1 MVTAYINN
9 AEWNT
14 DSMDQR
20 PLFASSRKKSR
31 VATWIRLSALIAG
44 VGSLGIVI
52 AKISIPTDPALDQR
66 IDLSI
71 ATAISPEPTAALVSN
86 APAEPAD
93 TFLNNDLLSDHLFS
107 SISNSLN
114 DPLNDQ
120 TSDQAISLTESES
133 TAGAA
138 EPIATKVQVKS
149 GDSLSTIFS
158 RLGLGYQAVSD
169 VIAVGDQAAPLKNLR
184 PGDQISLELTPDN
197 QLLAINY
204 QIAPNETLSIRRND
218 EDQFTADNIVLPMET
233 RLTTA
238 SGVIDSSLYQSA
250 IESGLSASMVME
262 LAEIFGWKINFLN
275 DVQNGDHFRI
285 VYEAKYVN
293 GKRVDT
299 GAVVAAEFVNNGK
312 TYQAVRY
319 TAPNGK
325 TGYYEPNGA
334 NLERGFLRYP
344 VAFSRIS
351 SKFNLHRMHPLYHKI
366 KAHKGV
372 DFAAPTGTPIQAASN
387 GKIEFIGWQHGYG
400 KVIKIKHEGGFETV
414 YGHMSRFNN
423 QIKRGSH
430 VDMGETIGYVGM
442 TGDATGPHL
451 HYEFHVNG
459 VYTDPLVAKLPEAN
473 PIPSK
478 YRQDFLAQTQSAL
491 DLMVKDERQASRTVT
506 NTITATAD

>member
-1 MVTAYINN
+1 
-9 AEWNT
+9 
-14 DSMDQR
+14 MDTR
-20 PLFASSRKKSR
+20 TLFASSRKKSR
-31 VATWIRLSALIAG
+31 VAPWIRVSALILG
-44 VGSLGIVI
+44 VGSLGMVI
-52 AKISIPTDPALDQR
+52 AKISIPTDPALDQS

-71 ATAISPEPTAALVSN
+71 AEAIAPTEPELDLVPQSTDNAPSTQTPASTASLLNEDPLSDPARTLTQPQTP
-86 APAEPAD
+86 PAEPTQSA
-93 TFLNNDLLSDHLFS
+93 
-107 SISNSLN
+107 
-114 DPLNDQ
+114 PV
-120 TSDQAISLTESES
+120 
-133 TAGAA
+133 
-138 EPIATKVQVKS
+138 ATTVQVKS

-158 RLGLGYQAVSD
+158 RLGLNYQTVLD

-184 PGDQISLELTPDN
+184 PGDQLDVEMTPDN

-204 QIAPNETLSIRRND
+204 QLAPNKTLSIRRDTN
-218 EDQFTADNIVLPMET
+218 DQFTADKIVLPMET
-233 RLTTA
+233 RLATA
-238 SGVIDSSLYQSA
+238 EGVIDSSLYQSA
-250 IESGLSASMVME
+250 IESGLSANMVMD
-262 LAEIFGWKINFLN
+262 LADIFGWKINFLT

-285 VYEAKYVN
+285 VYEEKYVN

-334 NLERGFLRYP
+334 SLARGFLRYP

-351 SKFNLHRMHPLYHKI
+351 SKFNMHRMHPIYHKD

-372 DFAAPTGTPIQAASN
+372 DFAAPTGTPIQAAGS

-400 KVIKIKHEGGFETV
+400 KVIKIKHDGGFETV

-423 QIKRGSH
+423 QIKRGSR

-459 VYTDPLVAKLPEAN
+459 KYTDPLVAKLPEAN

-491 DLMVKDERQASRTVT
+491 DLMAKDERQAARTAA
-506 NTITATAD
+506 NTVTATAD

>member
-1 MVTAYINN
+1 
-9 AEWNT
+9 
-14 DSMDQR
+14 MDTR
-20 PLFASSRKKSR
+20 PLFASTRKKSR
-31 VATWIRLSALIAG
+31 VAPWLRVSALILG

-52 AKISIPTDPALDQR
+52 AKITIPTDSALDQSV
-66 IDLSI
+66 DLSI
-71 ATAISPEPTAALVSN
+71 AEAIAPTTSALPEPSDIPQSTASLLKDD
-86 APAEPAD
+86 P
-93 TFLNNDLLSDHLFS
+93 LSD
-107 SISNSLN
+107 
-114 DPLNDQ
+114 Q
-120 TSDQAISLTESES
+120 SLTL
-133 TAGAA
+133 TQPDTPPAA
-138 EPIATKVQVKS
+138 PEPVATTIKVKS

-158 RLGLGYQAVSD
+158 RLGLNYQTVSD

-184 PGDQISLELTPDN
+184 PGDQLDVEMTPDN
-197 QLLAINY
+197 QLLSINY
-204 QIAPNETLSIRRND
+204 QLAPNKTLSIRRNAD
-218 EDQFTADNIVLPMET
+218 DQFTADNIVLPMET
-233 RLTTA
+233 RLATA
-238 SGVIDSSLYQSA
+238 EGVIDSSLYQSA
-250 IESGLSASMVME
+250 IESGLSANIVME
-262 LAEIFGWKINFLN
+262 LADIFGWKINFLK

-285 VYEAKYVN
+285 VYEEKYVN

-299 GAVVAAEFVNNGK
+299 GAVVAAEFTNNGK

-334 NLERGFLRYP
+334 SLARGFLRYP

-372 DFAAPTGTPIQAASN
+372 DFAAPTGTPIHAAGS

-423 QIKRGSH
+423 QLKRGSR

-442 TGDATGPHL
+442 TGAATGPHL

-459 VYTDPLVAKLPEAN
+459 VYTDPLIAKLPEAN

-491 DLMVKDERQASRTVT
+491 DLMAKDEHQAAPRTAA
-506 NTITATAD
+506 NTVTATAD

>member
-1 MVTAYINN
+1 M
-9 AEWNT
+9 
-14 DSMDQR
+14 DSR
-20 PLFASSRKKSR
+20 PLFATTRKKTR
-31 VATWIRLSALIAG
+31 IAPWIRVSALILG
-44 VGSLGIVI
+44 VGSLGMVI

-71 ATAISPEPTAALVSN
+71 ADAIAPTPPEPDLVSQSTNN
-86 APAEPAD
+86 APSAESPTSTASLFNEDPLPDPALTLTLPQTPPDEPTEPA
-93 TFLNNDLLSDHLFS
+93 
-107 SISNSLN
+107 
-114 DPLNDQ
+114 PV
-120 TSDQAISLTESES
+120 
-133 TAGAA
+133 
-138 EPIATKVQVKS
+138 ATTIKVKS

-158 RLGLGYQAVSD
+158 RLGLNYQTVSD

-184 PGDQISLELTPDN
+184 PGDQLNVELTPDN

-204 QIAPNETLSIRRND
+204 QLAPNKTLSIRRDAN
-218 EDQFTADNIVLPMET
+218 DQFTADKIVLPMET

-238 SGVIDSSLYQSA
+238 EGVIDSSLYQSA
-250 IESGLSASMVME
+250 IESGLSANMVME
-262 LAEIFGWKINFLN
+262 LADIFGWKINFLK

-285 VYEAKYVN
+285 VYEEKYVN
-293 GKRVDT
+293 GKHVDT

-334 NLERGFLRYP
+334 SLARGFLRYP

-351 SKFNLHRMHPLYHKI
+351 SKFNMHRMHPLYHKI
-366 KAHKGV
+366 RAHKGV
-372 DFAAPTGTPIQAASN
+372 DFAAPTGTPIHAAGR

-400 KVIKIKHEGGFETV
+400 KVIKIKHDGGFETV

-423 QIKRGSH
+423 QLKRGSS

-442 TGDATGPHL
+442 TGAATGPHL
-451 HYEFHVNG
+451 HYEFHVKG

-491 DLMVKDERQASRTVT
+491 DLMAKDERQAAQTVT
-506 NTITATAD
+506 NTVTATAD